1 MKYTKTLSYLL
12 AGIWMGMSGC
22 HKEDMDTE
30 SPAPPVTTSAPPVGT
45 STPPV
50 AVSAP
55 PVATSTPAVEV
66 PATEIPPE
74 EVQLQERLDRIKD
87 WRSFLNASSG
97 HKHIETHIKHGIN
110 QIKDPGRR
118 MEYFNRFFETA
129 FSFAIDATDP
139 GTRTDQMF
147 AFSELSETVADCAY
161 ARDDQDN
168 FWETHLRRLRRIQEE
183 MRRVE
188 EFFKGTGGQETF
200 RGTRDDWKDY
210 RRYVRGEYGSAAR
223 SLSGQ
228 FGTIQTADFLTY
240 ERWLSIRSQLE
251 EILGHKVQ
259 VWDCVLKK
267 WQEQQERKK

>member
-1 MKYTKTLSYLL
+1 
-12 AGIWMGMSGC
+12 MGMSGC
-22 HKEDMDTE
+22 HKEDLDTE
-30 SPAPPVTTSAPPVGT
+30 SPAPPVGT

-50 AVSAP
+50 ATSAP
-55 PVATSTPAVEV
+55 TVTASAPAVEV
-66 PATEIPPE
+66 PATNIPPE
-74 EVQLQERLDRIKD
+74 EIQLQERLKHIKD

-97 HKHIETHIKHGIN
+97 NTHISIHIKHGIN
-110 QIKDPGRR
+110 QIKDPVRR

-129 FSFAIDATDP
+129 FSFTVDATDP

-161 ARDDQDN
+161 ARDDLDN
-168 FWETHLRRLRRIQEE
+168 YWETHLRRLRRIQRE
-183 MRRVE
+183 MRMVE
-188 EFFKGTGGQETF
+188 EFFKGTGEQDTF

-210 RRYVRGEYGSAAR
+210 RRYVRGEYARAAR
-223 SLSGQ
+223 SLSGE
-228 FGTIQTADFLTY
+228 FRTIHTADFLTY

-251 EILGHKVQ
+251 EILGHKVE